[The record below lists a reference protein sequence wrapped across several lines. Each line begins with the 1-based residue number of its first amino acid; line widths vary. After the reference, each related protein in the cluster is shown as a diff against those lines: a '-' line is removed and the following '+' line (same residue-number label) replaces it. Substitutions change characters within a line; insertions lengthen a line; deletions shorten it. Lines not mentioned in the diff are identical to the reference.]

1 MGVPGLASV
10 SFMTS
15 RELIDF
21 IRRLYGR
28 PTGVIPLHAPVFPGR
43 EKEYLRECIDSTFVS
58 SVGPFVN
65 RFERMLTEI
74 TGARFAVATVNGTSA
89 LHVVL
94 RAIGVGPGDLV
105 LTQPLSFIATCNAIV
120 YCGAKPFFL
129 DIDTGTL
136 GLDPDEVESF
146 LATETEP
153 GDRGRIHRA
162 TGARIAACVPMHTF
176 GHPCRIGELVSVCR
190 KYGIPVIEDAAEALG
205 SSRQGCHCGTL
216 GLAGVLSFNG
226 NKIITCGGGGA
237 VLTDDPDLAKRVRFL
252 STTAKEDHPYR
263 YHHPEVGYN
272 YRMAGINAALGCA
285 QLENL
290 DRYLVDKRKIAR
302 SYMEFFADNE
312 NGPCRFVR
320 EPDGCRSNYW
330 LNSVILA
337 DRADGERL
345 LRECNQAG
353 IHLRPAWELLHRL
366 PPFGDCGRG
375 SLARAEDLAP
385 RLINLPS
392 GVRERQ

>member
-1 MGVPGLASV
+1 MEC
-10 SFMTS
+10 
-15 RELIDF
+15 RQLIDF

-28 PTGVIPLHAPVFPGR
+28 PTSPIPLHAPVFHGQER
-43 EKEYLRECIDSTFVS
+43 EYLCQCIDSTFVS

-65 RFERMLTEI
+65 RFERMLTGI

-105 LTQPLSFIATCNAIV
+105 LTQPLSFVATCNAIV
-120 YCGAKPFFL
+120 YCGAQPFFL
-129 DIDTGTL
+129 DIETATL

-146 LATETEP
+146 LDRETAP
-153 GDRGRIHRA
+153 GENGPVHR
-162 TGARIAACVPMHTF
+162 TSGARIGACVPMHTF

-190 KYGIPVIEDAAEALG
+190 KYGVPVIEDAAEAVG
-205 SSRQGCHCGTL
+205 SSRQERHCGTF
-216 GLAGVLSFNG
+216 GRAGVLSFNG
-226 NKIITCGGGGA
+226 NKIITCGSGGA
-237 VLTDDPDLAKRVRFL
+237 VLTDDPDLADRVRFL

-272 YRMAGINAALGCA
+272 YRMASVNAALGCA

-290 DRYLVDKRKIAR
+290 DRYLAEKRKIAR
-302 SYMEFFADNE
+302 NYMKFFDQNE
-312 NGPCRFVR
+312 TDLYQFVR
-320 EPDGCRSNYW
+320 EPAGCRSNYW
-330 LNSVILA
+330 LNSVIVA

-345 LRECNQAG
+345 LKECNQAG

-366 PPFGDCGRG
+366 PPFTGCGRG
-375 SLARAEDLAP
+375 PLVRAEELAP